1 MMGSATAFPY
11 YDRPGSDQVVV
22 RFYPNPATSFINF
35 EFGKIEKG
43 YTLQIYAFVG
53 RKMTEV
59 RLSANKITIPLDNY
73 FRGIYIYQVRD
84 NGGKIVES
92 GKFQVK

>member
-1 MMGSATAFPY
+1 MGSASAFPY
-11 YDRPGSDQVVV
+11 YVPPVGDRVVV
-22 RFYPNPATSFINF
+22 RLYPNPATSFINF
-35 EFGKIEKG
+35 EFVNVQRG

-53 RKMTEV
+53 KKMTEV
-59 RLSANKITIPLDNY
+59 RINSGKITVSLDNY

-84 NGGKIVES
+84 SGGRIVES